1 MFDTLFRPVRPG
13 GRVVSSRRW
22 TLRGGRRHVRP
33 PCPTSHR
40 LGKAHRRRRGSLVSH
55 EPAKYR
61 HTHWG
66 GSFDATPVAATV
78 RTANREGK
86 MLRLRLEDGREG
98 VILIKEMSKG

>member
-1 MFDTLFRPVRPG
+1 M
-13 GRVVSSRRW
+13 
-22 TLRGGRRHVRP
+22 
-33 PCPTSHR
+33 
-40 LGKAHRRRRGSLVSH
+40 SH

-98 VILIKEMSKG
+98 FILIKEMSNAHTEVSGNDALTKPAGS